1 MAELTLK
8 MADIGEGVAEVELV
22 SWLVKIG
29 DLVREDQTVAEVMT
43 DKATVEIPSP
53 KDGVVIW
60 LAGEAGDK
68 IAVGSPLLKLEL
80 AGAADVQPQPEQNS
94 KPARGTRAKPAQTPA
109 PGAARPAPRAPHP
122 STLPLAA
129 PTLRARAREL
139 GIDLAHVTGTGPE
152 GRITEAD
159 LDAFVRIGNDASA
172 SGAFETI
179 KVIGLRRKI
188 AERLSDA
195 WSRIPH
201 ITYVEEVDVTALET
215 LRAILNENT
224 GDRPKLTLLPFIAR
238 AICTAIAVHPHVNA
252 HFDDKAG
259 VLKQFKA
266 AHIGIATQTPDGLVA
281 PVLRDAQSRNLW
293 DKAAEIARL
302 AEAARNGKATRQELS
317 GSTITITSL
326 GKLGGIVTTPII
338 NAPEVAIIGI
348 NKVRTAPVWDGA
360 AFAPR
365 RVMNISASFDHRV
378 IDGYD
383 AALFIQKI
391 KSELENPDTGLALSQ
406 TAH

>member
-1 MAELTLK
+1 MSEFTLK

-22 SWLVKIG
+22 AWLVKVG
-29 DLVREDQTVAEVMT
+29 DPVREDQMVAEVMT

-53 KDGVVIW
+53 KDGVVTW

-68 IAVGSPLLKLEL
+68 IAVGSPLLKLEV
-80 AGAADVQPQPEQNS
+80 ADAVEAPPQPERDS
-94 KPARGTRAKPAQTPA
+94 KPAQQAAPKQTHTPA
-109 PGAARPAPRAPHP
+109 PATADRPSIAPRASIA

-129 PTLRARAREL
+129 PALRARAKEL
-139 GIDLAHVTGTGPE
+139 GIDLARVTGSGPD
-152 GRITEAD
+152 GRILDSD
-159 LDAFVRIGNDASA
+159 LEAFVRGANDAAA
-172 SGAFETI
+172 SGDFETI
-179 KVIGLRRKI
+179 KIIGMRRKI

-201 ITYVEEVDVTALET
+201 ITYVEEVDVTALEA
-215 LRAILNENT
+215 LRASLNDNA

-238 AICTAIAVHPHVNA
+238 AICAAIAEFPRVNA

-266 AHIGIATQTPDGLVA
+266 AHIGIATQIQDGLVV
-281 PVLRDAQSRNLW
+281 PVLRDAQDRDVWNS
-293 DKAAEIARL
+293 AAEIARL
-302 AEAARNGKATRQELS
+302 AEAAREGKAKREELS

-360 AFAPR
+360 AFVPR
-365 RVMNISASFDHRV
+365 QVMNISASFDHRV

-383 AALFIQKI
+383 AAVFIQKI
-391 KSELENPDTGLALSQ
+391 KAELENPDSGGPS
-406 TAH
+406 

>member
-1 MAELTLK
+1 MGEFTLK

-29 DLVREDQTVAEVMT
+29 DPVREDQMVAEVMT

-53 KDGVVIW
+53 KDGVVTW

-68 IAVGSPLLKLEL
+68 IAVGSPLLKLEV
-80 AGAADVQPQPEQNS
+80 AGEAVSSTAPKQES
-94 KPARGTRAKPAQTPA
+94 KPARQAAPA
-109 PGAARPAPRAPHP
+109 PARVIDRPAPTQSAAV
-122 STLPLAA
+122 SSLPLAA
-129 PTLRARAREL
+129 PALRARAKDL
-139 GIDLAHVTGTGPE
+139 GVDLAQITGTGPD
-152 GRITEAD
+152 GRITNAD
-159 LDAFVRIGNDASA
+159 LEAFVNGERNSA
-172 SGAFETI
+172 PSGDFETI
-179 KVIGLRRKI
+179 RIIGLRRKI

-195 WSRIPH
+195 WTRIPH
-201 ITYVEEVDVTALET
+201 ITYVEEVDVTALEA
-215 LRAILNENT
+215 LRAKLNESA
-224 GDRPKLTLLPFIAR
+224 GDRPKLTLLPFIAQ
-238 AICTAIAVHPHVNA
+238 AICAAIAEQPRVNA

-259 VLKQFKA
+259 VLKQFKSV
-266 AHIGIATQTPDGLVA
+266 HIGVATQTPDGLIV
-281 PVLRDAQSRNLW
+281 PVLRDAQGRDLW
-293 DKAAEIARL
+293 ESAAEIARL
-302 AEAARNGKATRQELS
+302 AEAARDGKAKREELS

-365 RVMNISASFDHRV
+365 QVMNISASFDHRV

-383 AALFIQKI
+383 AALFVQKI
-391 KSELENPDTGLALSQ
+391 KAELETMQTGAPS
-406 TAH
+406 